1 VTLERVLTAAVMI
14 PIVVVAVLW
23 GPDWVVGAL
32 VALVALLAVSEFL
45 RLAELAGHRG
55 YARWT
60 LLCALGL
67 VFAQWQAI
75 RVERHALPGG
85 VLLLHDAP
93 RITLEGV
100 LAAFVIG
107 IALAGALGRRAIR
120 EILPGAAA
128 SAAALLLVAFPF
140 SYLLRL
146 YGAPDGPRWVL
157 FVLVVIWAGDTGAYL
172 VGRSIGRLPMAP
184 QLSPKKTWEGAA
196 GNMAASLV
204 AGAVFLRWLD
214 APLVSLLVGAALVN
228 VAGQFGDLLESAYK
242 RAAGVKDSGVLLPGH
257 GGMLDRIDS
266 LIFAAP
272 VAWWY
277 VAWLV
282 RANFRSR
289 GL

>member
-1 VTLERVLTAAVMI
+1 MLTRVLTAAVLI
-14 PIVVVAVLW
+14 PIVIVALVW
-23 GPDWVVGAL
+23 GPDWVVVAL
-32 VALVALLAVSEFL
+32 VALVALVAVGEYL
-45 RLAELAGHRG
+45 RLAKLAGYRG

-60 LLCALGL
+60 LVCALGA

-75 RVERHALPGG
+75 HVERHALPGG
-85 VLLLHDAP
+85 VLLLHQVP
-93 RITLEGV
+93 TVSLESV
-100 LAAFVIG
+100 LVAFALG
-107 IALAGALGRRAIR
+107 IAVAGALGRRAIR

-128 SAAALLLVAFPF
+128 SAAGLLLVALPF

-146 YGAPDGPRWVL
+146 YGAPRGPRWVI

-172 VGRSIGRLPMAP
+172 VGRAIGRRPMAP

-196 GNMAASLV
+196 GNLAASLIAAV
-204 AGAVFLRWLD
+204 AFVRWLD
-214 APLVSLLVGAALVN
+214 TPTVLLLVAAALVN

-242 RAAGVKDSGVLLPGH
+242 RAAGVKDSGLLLPGH

-272 VAWWY
+272 MAWWY

-282 RANFRSR
+282 RTNFHLR